1 MEKTYDVNPG
11 RTTHR
16 STKKKTGMVLGLI
29 IILIL
34 LAVSNPTRA
43 DFVDYAMNRP
53 DEIFKVGESGA
64 IMNQIAKSLLD
75 SLTLREN
82 FILFSVYSVPDVKD
96 NTHFIGDIQEKRNI
110 WVFSKLY
117 LLNFRHHFFLR
128 ITLQFKG

>member
-96 NTHFIGDIQEKRNI
+96 NTHFIGDIQEK
-110 WVFSKLY
+110 KKY
-117 LLNFRHHFFLR
+117 LGFFKIIFIEL
-128 ITLQFKG
+128 